1 MLFLNSFIDEPIVAG
16 YSLRA
21 IFQYWWIGLIILIV
35 AIVGVLATYF
45 LLAWLFG
52 RLKFKDE
59 DKETMAQYKAA
70 DRQGKKEIAKSSNGP
85 AKNVI
90 TWKRMSI
97 WLIPVACVA
106 ALILAPAAS
115 FLPSTAFA
123 NLMITLNGSH
133 VRIVDTPSS
142 AAAAKEAEKNVVTIQ
157 EEGTVLLKNTNDSLP
172 LKAKEGE
179 EKPRINLFGSS
190 AYGLFYGNGG
200 SGAFQTDGRYENFP
214 RVAKKLEIA
223 LQENGVEIND
233 NLYNLVKNYFDG
245 KKVSV
250 AHSDYDIQCG
260 YKKYDYPEI
269 APSKAPYDFEPPVS
283 AYTQTFDALGGKSL
297 LENAK
302 EFSENALF
310 CITRRGSEDED
321 MNLGDLQLKQGEI
334 DTINLLKQNFDNV
347 IILLN
352 VPMFIESRFLDDAEI
367 DSAIFMGHPGLTGAT
382 GVAEI
387 LAGKVNPSGRL
398 VDTWPYDAKSAP
410 SYQSFG
416 NDTTSSYTSGAAR
429 GSNFVNYAE
438 GIYVGYRYY
447 VTRGKVDSDYN
458 YKDEVQ
464 YSFGHGLSYTTFDKS
479 ILDFDLNAQKQ
490 IFNFNVEVTNTGT
503 VPGKEVIQLY
513 VHAPYKNGGIEKAWY
528 SLCAFGKTSLLE
540 PDETKIYHFE
550 VKMRD
555 IASWDTSKGYYVLES
570 GEYEFSLRENA
581 WDEAITNTGRSNA
594 RTYNLISGY
603 EFKKSYQTG
612 KEYQNLFQDVEW
624 GGCEDPITYLSRS
637 DFEGTFTMNADINKE
652 SASDKDFFP
661 GGPENATSGNSFKF
675 EDNQIDEPQ
684 PTTGA
689 NNGLTLRDLKDADWD
704 DDRWESLLDQLS
716 VSDLQK
722 LVDGGSF
729 KTEAVASIGKSATN
743 DYDGPSAA
751 YHSGTGHPSEV
762 VLSCTW
768 NTDMGRL
775 MGESIGREGA
785 SRQLTGWYAP
795 GINTHRSPFGGR
807 NFEYY
812 SEDPLIA
819 GLMAGNTTQGSMK
832 YGVYTYAKHFIL
844 NDQENKRAGVLS
856 WASEQAIREIY
867 ARGFEIY
874 VDMGGIGIMSS
885 FNCVGSW
892 WAGGSKALLT
902 DLLREEWGFHGVVV
916 TDYAGP
922 DYMATNIGLRAG
934 NDLWLNRASV
944 SASST
949 YNATKNDGLILMR
962 RAAKNILYACAHSN
976 NVWDEADFSA
986 VGIEKVNAA

>member
-1 MLFLNSFIDEPIVAG
+1 MLFLNSFIDEPLVAG

-35 AIVGVLATYF
+35 AAVGALATYF

-52 RLKFKDE
+52 RLRFKDE

-70 DRQGKKEIAKSSNGP
+70 DGKGKKEIAKSAKGP

-90 TWKRMSI
+90 TWKRMSV
-97 WLIPVACVA
+97 WFIPVICVA

-157 EEGTVLLKNTNDSLP
+157 EEGTVLLKNTNNSLP

-200 SGAFQTDGRYENFP
+200 SGAFQTDGRYQNFP

-334 DTINLLKQNFDNV
+334 DTINLLKQNFENV

-387 LAGKVNPSGRL
+387 LSGKVNPSGRL

-652 SASDKDFFP
+652 SASDRDFFP

-684 PTTGA
+684 PVTGA
-689 NNGLTLRDLKDADWD
+689 SNNLTLRDLKDADWD
-704 DDRWESLLDQLS
+704 DDNWELLLDQLS

-902 DLLREEWGFHGVVV
+902 DLLREEWGFRGVVV

-976 NVWDEADFSA
+976 NVWDEADFLA